1 VKRAWTWW
9 LAWGLCAFVFALV
22 PATVLVDALTTDPSE
37 QSESVVGTLGLVLAF
52 LVFAVVGAL
61 VASRQPRNAVG
72 WLFLAAPVFAMTGAF
87 AEEYAYRAIV
97 AEPGAPGGMVA
108 AWLYDWTW
116 FPALG
121 SIILLPLLFP
131 DGKPPSPRWRWLLWT
146 SVVLLTLTTVGA
158 AVSPG
163 EIDSSWPGT
172 HEKPLTVGPLQGFLD
187 AAEGPAAF
195 ALIVMLVGLLA
206 SVVVRFRRSRGD
218 ERQQLKWML
227 VAAGL
232 LVAQIVV
239 SEAAGDWLSDAL
251 DGLIFAAAVTAIPV
265 AAGVAMLKYR
275 LYDVDVVIRKT
286 LVYGSLTVLLS
297 LAYAGLVLA
306 GQAVF
311 SSFAGGSNLAI
322 AVSTLVVAA
331 LFLPVRSR
339 VQRVV
344 ERRFY
349 RGRYDA
355 QRTLESFGARLREQ
369 VELDALRGDLEG
381 VVRDT
386 MQPAHV
392 SLWLRGAGFR
402 YQGEP

>member
-9 LAWGLCAFVFALV
+9 LAWGLLALV
-22 PATVLVDALTTDPSE
+22 LVLALATLVVDALTTDPSE
-37 QSESVVGTLGLVLAF
+37 TGESDVGTVTLVLSF
-52 LVFAVVGAL
+52 LAFAVVGAL

-72 WLFLAAPVFAMTGAF
+72 WLFLATPVFAFGGAF
-87 AEEYAYRAIV
+87 AEEYAFRAII
-97 AEPGAPGGMVA
+97 ASPGEPAGIVA
-108 AWLYDWTW
+108 AWFYGWMW

-121 SIILLPLLFP
+121 SIMLVPLLFP
-131 DGKPPSPRWRWLLWT
+131 DGKPPGPRWRWLLWV
-146 SVVLLTLTTVGA
+146 SVTLLALTTIGA

-172 HEKPLTVGPLQGFLD
+172 HEKPLTIDGLEGFLD
-187 AAEGPAAF
+187 AAQDPGGLAF
-195 ALIVMLVGLLA
+195 VILLLCLLA

-218 ERQQLKWML
+218 ERQQMKWML
-227 VAAGL
+227 VAVAL
-232 LVAQIVV
+232 LIAQIFVEEALGDRTPDAV
-239 SEAAGDWLSDAL
+239 S
-251 DGLIFAAAVTAIPV
+251 GLVFAMAVASIPV

-286 LVYGSLTVLLS
+286 LVYGSLTVLLA
-297 LAYAGLVLA
+297 LAYAGLVLG

-349 RGRYDA
+349 RRRYDA
-355 QRTLESFGARLREQ
+355 ERTLEAFGARLREQ

-392 SLWLRGAGFR
+392 SLWLREAGLR